1 MVQPLLWQP
10 LEPQSRPTA
19 VESMSSRA
27 GDMHE
32 CDVRRFVAHSQLTVS
47 TQITGQINS
56 GTHWYCVSATI
67 DLQ

>member
-32 CDVRRFVAHSQLTVS
+32 CDVRMLFA
-47 TQITGQINS
+47 
-56 GTHWYCVSATI
+56 
-67 DLQ
+67 DLQTLASLTGS